1 MPSRERFLFVCTN
14 RRSDDNPKGSC
25 AARGS
30 EDLLKEIKSE
40 LVARKLMGRFRA
52 CGSTCLDA
60 CESGAA
66 VLLEPDHVVLEGVT
80 IADVAAIVDGLEQ
93 GEMSS
98 MKRVSRPC

>member
-30 EDLLKEIKSE
+30 EDLLKEIKRE
-40 LVARKLMGRFRA
+40 LVARNLVGRFRA
-52 CGSTCLDA
+52 CASTCLDA